1 MNLDGALQTF
11 FAEAEDLLNS
21 MESALL
27 RLDEGDSDP
36 ETINEIFRAAHTI
49 KGSAGLFGLD
59 DIVAFTHTVE
69 NLLDRARD
77 STITIGG
84 DLLSILLP
92 CRDHIALLIDHALQ
106 GRANDAECLAKG
118 QALLD

>member
-21 MESALL
+21 MEAALL
-27 RLDEGDSDP
+27 RMDEGDSDM

-59 DIVAFTHTVE
+59 ELQNNRI
-69 NLLDRARD
+69 
-77 STITIGG
+77 
-84 DLLSILLP
+84 P
-92 CRDHIALLIDHALQ
+92 LISVIPAEAGIQFGLRHA
-106 GRANDAECLAKG
+106 GSRPPPG
-118 QALLD
+118 